1 MIVLSKQRLYI
12 KIITYAIHPYI
23 RNYPQI
29 KHKKGTSFEVPS
41 YQIYVKGES
50 IKVLI

>member
-1 MIVLSKQRLYI
+1 MPL
-12 KIITYAIHPYI
+12 IITYGIHPYI
-23 RNYPQI
+23 KDCPQAMS
-29 KHKKGTSFEVPS
+29 KEGTSFEVPS